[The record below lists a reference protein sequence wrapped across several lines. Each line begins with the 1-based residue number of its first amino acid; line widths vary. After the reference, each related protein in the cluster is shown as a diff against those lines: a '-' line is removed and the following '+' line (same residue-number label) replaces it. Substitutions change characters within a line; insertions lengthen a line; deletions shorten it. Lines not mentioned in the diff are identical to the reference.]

1 VAIGLAARA
10 HYIRLLFALSR
21 IIFRFYFACSGEQA
35 SCWKPWPARLK
46 RSLLPGRY
54 TGTGN
59 KGPSQVEQ
67 VGVLLVDDDVTS
79 QQALKSV
86 LDSEG
91 WRVRIVPKA
100 NEALGEL
107 ATGSWNLAIV
117 NVALADPRGPLFAIL
132 RELAQAQIDAA
143 PIPEP
148 PNPDVPNSDAT
159 NSVADSAEGGSDTPP
174 QKRIRVLFLV
184 PLLMATE
191 VQPILEREGLP
202 HSPKP
207 YHLHDFLERVSEL
220 LLESGAIAEPIR
232 GVGGFAERKVR
243 RRSQQRFG
251 RGTRPGAMFAPRE
264 DYSMTEEEMA
274 EYERQEEE
282 QRKKRQKDQPP
293 GSSY

>member
-1 VAIGLAARA
+1 
-10 HYIRLLFALSR
+10 
-21 IIFRFYFACSGEQA
+21 
-35 SCWKPWPARLK
+35 
-46 RSLLPGRY
+46 
-54 TGTGN
+54 
-59 KGPSQVEQ
+59 VEQ
-67 VGVLLVDDDVTS
+67 VGILLVDDDVTS

-100 NEALGEL
+100 SEALSEL
-107 ATGSWNLAIV
+107 ATGAWNLAIV

-132 RELAQAQIDAA
+132 RELAQAQIEASASGVAAEPENLEAATPAEDGSEAA
-143 PIPEP
+143 PK
-148 PNPDVPNSDAT
+148 
-159 NSVADSAEGGSDTPP
+159 
-174 QKRIRVLFLV
+174 KRIRVLFLV
-184 PLLMATE
+184 PLLMAQD

-220 LLESGAIAEPIR
+220 LVESGAIAEPIR
-232 GVGGFAERKVR
+232 GVGGFSEQKIR
-243 RRSQQRFG
+243 RRNQRFG

-274 EYERQEEE
+274 DYERQEEE

-293 GSSY
+293 GSTY

>member
-1 VAIGLAARA
+1 VAIGLAARVA
-10 HYIRLLFALSR
+10 LYSLSLRLVKNFYSLLFRLLGRTGLLLETL
-21 IIFRFYFACSGEQA
+21 ACANELG
-35 SCWKPWPARLK
+35 PPA
-46 RSLLPGRY
+46 GGY
-54 TGTGN
+54 TGRGN

-67 VGVLLVDDDVTS
+67 VGVLLVDDDLTS

-132 RELAQAQIDAA
+132 RELAQAQIDA
-143 PIPEP
+143 
-148 PNPDVPNSDAT
+148 PNPDAVKLDAVNT
-159 NSVADSAEGGSDTPP
+159 ESPDAAHPASETPP
-174 QKRIRVLFLV
+174 KRCIRVLFLV
-184 PLLMATE
+184 PLLMAND

-232 GVGGFAERKVR
+232 GVGGFAERKIR
-243 RRSQQRFG
+243 RRQRLG
-251 RGTRPGAMFAPRE
+251 RGSRPGAMFAPRD
-264 DYSMTEEEMA
+264 DYQMTEEEMN
-274 EYERQEEE
+274 EWERQEEE
-282 QRKKRQKDQPP
+282 QRKKRQKDKVP
-293 GSSY
+293 GSGY

>member
-1 VAIGLAARA
+1 
-10 HYIRLLFALSR
+10 
-21 IIFRFYFACSGEQA
+21 
-35 SCWKPWPARLK
+35 
-46 RSLLPGRY
+46 
-54 TGTGN
+54 
-59 KGPSQVEQ
+59 VEQ
-67 VGVLLVDDDVTS
+67 VGILLVDDDVTS

-107 ATGSWNLAIV
+107 ATGGWDLAIV

-132 RELAQAQIDAA
+132 RELVQAEIDAVNPDA
-143 PIPEP
+143 AIPESP
-148 PNPDVPNSDAT
+148 DAANP
-159 NSVADSAEGGSDTPP
+159 AEEGSETQP
-174 QKRIRVLFLV
+174 KRRIRVLFLV
-184 PLLMATE
+184 PLLIAKD

-243 RRSQQRFG
+243 RRQRFG

-264 DYSMTEEEMA
+264 DYRMTEEEMN
-274 EYERQEEE
+274 EWERQEEE
-282 QRKKRQKDQPP
+282 QRKKRQKDQAP
-293 GSSY
+293 GSGY